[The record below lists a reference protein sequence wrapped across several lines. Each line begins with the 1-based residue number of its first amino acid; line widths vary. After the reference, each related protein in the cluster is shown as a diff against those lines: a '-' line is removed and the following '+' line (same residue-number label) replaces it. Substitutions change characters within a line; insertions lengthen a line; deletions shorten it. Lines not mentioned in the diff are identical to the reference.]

1 MTLDP
6 GGVRVVGKIEMA
18 HIVGGER
25 EDELALPGRNT
36 GISIWSGF
44 EEGVGVRELGKH
56 PEQDNAGNWRM
67 QTHQDLIRLYPPVLS
82 MWQGKW
88 YMEADNFSPWWD
100 GWQVWE
106 EVWRATSGINEVGRE
121 AEGKKEPPLL
131 AVVRGEIMEET
142 EFKTDLESQDLL
154 KLSWGWGEHFHGWD
168 MAWDGA
174 MGGK

>member
-56 PEQDNAGNWRM
+56 PEQDNAGNWRIAN
-67 QTHQDLIRLYPPVLS
+67 TSRLDPSLPSSAFNLT
-82 MWQGKW
+82 GKVVH
-88 YMEADNFSPWWD
+88 
-100 GWQVWE
+100 G
-106 EVWRATSGINEVGRE
+106 GR
-121 AEGKKEPPLL
+121 
-131 AVVRGEIMEET
+131 
-142 EFKTDLESQDLL
+142 
-154 KLSWGWGEHFHGWD
+154 
-168 MAWDGA
+168 
-174 MGGK
+174 